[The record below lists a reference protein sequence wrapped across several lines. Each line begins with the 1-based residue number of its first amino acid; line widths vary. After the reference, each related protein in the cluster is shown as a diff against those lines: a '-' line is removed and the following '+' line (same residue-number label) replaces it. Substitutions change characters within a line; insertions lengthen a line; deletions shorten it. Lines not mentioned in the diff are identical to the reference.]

1 MGARIAT
8 YRRGMRTLPETV
20 DTHAEAAVHKVEL
33 LHTPSRFAV
42 SAMLAGMWIGVG
54 DVLMWSAA
62 GPFVAQ
68 GNPAAKLIAGA
79 VFAAALTIV
88 VFAGSELA
96 TSAMMILP
104 MGAARRVITWWQAGG
119 ALLGVFL
126 GNMLGSFAFAWVVIQ
141 TGVLNHGAPQEYWMS
156 YLAGKLDLTVG
167 QLFWRGVLCNVLV
180 CGAIWAAGR
189 LRTEAGKAI
198 IIFWCVL
205 AFVASGFEHVVAN
218 MTTFALALMGGGV
231 DVTWGQFATNMGAV
245 GLGNL
250 VGGAV
255 VIGFAYTHVA
265 GRLRGPRAA
274 ASAVALAASAT
285 EVGANSGAS
294 DAEPADVLA
303 A

>member
-1 MGARIAT
+1 
-8 YRRGMRTLPETV
+8 MRTLPETV
-20 DTHAEAAVHKVEL
+20 DTHADAAVHKVEL
-33 LHTPSRFAV
+33 LRTPSRFAV

-141 TGVLNHGAPQEYWMS
+141 TGVLNHGAAQEYWMS
-156 YLAGKLDLTVG
+156 YLAGKLDLTAG

-205 AFVASGFEHVVAN
+205 AFVASGFEHVIAN
-218 MTTFALALMGGGV
+218 MTTFALALLGGGV

-250 VGGAV
+250 VGGCV

-265 GRLRGPRAA
+265 GRLSGPRAV
-274 ASAVALAASAT
+274 ASAAGLATSDRDVSVAAQPA
-285 EVGANSGAS
+285 